1 VLPYVFALC
10 CCCVVIDYGKDGIR
24 QEIWAQTVFRFSL
37 MYFVLDNRN
46 PGDFFCGG
54 GRGGCRPPTPPPQK
68 KKMAPRLL
76 AKKSLALAVK
86 ADTVTSKM
94 IEDLKIETL
103 RRIEEVYQKF
113 ETHYQRNFVR
123 PIINFDLK
131 GNRSGVAYFYSN
143 LIRLNANLLL
153 DYKKEFIQRTPGHEV
168 AHLVARFVYG
178 EAIKSHGAEWQ
189 FAMRVI
195 EQKPERCHSF
205 IVKTK
210 NIYHCNCDQIHYLST
225 RRHNQSLRGDITMTC
240 QVCKNKLIWEKILPA
255 N

>member
-1 VLPYVFALC
+1 
-10 CCCVVIDYGKDGIR
+10 
-24 QEIWAQTVFRFSL
+24 
-37 MYFVLDNRN
+37 
-46 PGDFFCGG
+46 
-54 GRGGCRPPTPPPQK
+54 
-68 KKMAPRLL
+68 LL
-76 AKKSLALAVK
+76 AKKSLALVVK

-123 PIINFDLK
+123 PVINFDLK
-131 GNRSGVAYFYSN
+131 GNRSGAAYFYSN

-178 EAIKSHGAEWQ
+178 AAIKSHGPEWQ

-205 IVKTK
+205 VVKTK
-210 NIYHCNCDQIHYLST
+210 NIYHCNCEQIHYVST
-225 RRHNQSLRGDITMTC
+225 RMHNQSLRGHITMTC
-240 QVCKNKLIWEKILPA
+240 RVCKNKLIWEKILPA